1 MGDTLVS
8 ISARLLPATMRTL
21 LLASVK
27 LFCTAP
33 ATRTCLAISSRFSIA
48 PARPP
53 GPMLMTPA
61 PVLSTTL
68 RCSWPA
74 PVVKSLN
81 DTCPVLSA
89 TLPVLVN
96 EPPST
101 VMPLGLAMITLAR
114 GPSTAMLP
122 WIRDGSV
129 LVTWLTMVRAR
140 TVALFRSAPAV
151 PTLNEV

>member
-1 MGDTLVS
+1 MV
-8 ISARLLPATMRTL
+8 
-21 LLASVK
+21 
-27 LFCTAP
+27 
-33 ATRTCLAISSRFSIA
+33 IA
-48 PARPP
+48 
-53 GPMLMTPA
+53 PA

-68 RCSWPA
+68 RCNWPA

-81 DTCPVLSA
+81 DTCPVVSA